1 MSYTKRQEDF
11 LNKMYAEDSP
21 EFGELCLTSADR
33 MERGEVEYPSDAELE
48 RWMHEHTR
56 RFGEPPSQPEMDM
69 DFNEMMA
76 EIELEDFER
85 KNGRKPNYLEMSQG
99 W

>member
-1 MSYTKRQEDF
+1 MGYLKRLFAEEQERF
-11 LNKMYAEDSP
+11 LNDMHENEAEH
-21 EFGELCLTSADR
+21 
-33 MERGEVEYPSDAELE
+33 PSDEELE

-76 EIELEDFER
+76 EIELEEFEK